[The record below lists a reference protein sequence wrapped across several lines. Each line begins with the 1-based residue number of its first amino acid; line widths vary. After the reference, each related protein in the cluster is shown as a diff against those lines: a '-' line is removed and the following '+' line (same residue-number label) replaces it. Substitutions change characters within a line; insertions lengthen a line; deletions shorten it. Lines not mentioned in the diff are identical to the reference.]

1 MNDNDQIAGDWR
13 LAPEAGALGVGP
25 SQGAMDWYSNSLG
38 DVTTRDCLFDD
49 VYGLNADGSYTH
61 TMGDATWLEGWMDG
75 VDGESCGAP
84 VAPWDGS
91 ATASYSY
98 DAAAGTLTVVGDS
111 AGAHIGLSK
120 VTNQGEN
127 GVATDNTI
135 VYLVSDLTA
144 TSMTLDVN
152 YGNWWRFKLVTADS
166 WVAPAAPLTCDT
178 VAFGT
183 IEAECY
189 DSAEGDVATEGDVG
203 TGNLGWF
210 DAGESVTYNI
220 NVPEA
225 GNYQLSYAVA
235 SQNDGVVLNLHV
247 GDTLADEVS
256 FDSTGGWGAPWSDVA
271 GRVVALAAGDQA
283 IKLSMV
289 AGGGNVES
297 ISLTATTADADDA
310 PSAIPTYSVT
320 FTVDMT
326 AVDTDP
332 TGVYI
337 AGGGFGNTGL
347 LASTEYVTMSG
358 TIPGPDLPMVLARH
372 AIVAINSTCSM
383 VIGGMGYDYYAST
396 FFYDHIEGE
405 WTNGPS
411 LMEVRFDHAAGL
423 VTDEVT
429 DEHYVAV
436 TGGTSG
442 GGASVSDSTEILQDG
457 EWVQGKIL
465 IPYAIF

>member
-1 MNDNDQIAGDWR
+1 TGDNADAFPNDASETADTDGDGVGDNADYAPNDATVQFEPLVNDNDQIAGDWR

-320 FTVDMT
+320 FNVDMT
-326 AVDTDP
+326 A
-332 TGVYI
+332 
-337 AGGGFGNTGL
+337 
-347 LASTEYVTMSG
+347 
-358 TIPGPDLPMVLARH
+358 
-372 AIVAINSTCSM
+372 
-383 VIGGMGYDYYAST
+383 
-396 FFYDHIEGE
+396 
-405 WTNGPS
+405 
-411 LMEVRFDHAAGL
+411 
-423 VTDEVT
+423 
-429 DEHYVAV
+429 
-436 TGGTSG
+436 
-442 GGASVSDSTEILQDG
+442 
-457 EWVQGKIL
+457 
-465 IPYAIF
+465 